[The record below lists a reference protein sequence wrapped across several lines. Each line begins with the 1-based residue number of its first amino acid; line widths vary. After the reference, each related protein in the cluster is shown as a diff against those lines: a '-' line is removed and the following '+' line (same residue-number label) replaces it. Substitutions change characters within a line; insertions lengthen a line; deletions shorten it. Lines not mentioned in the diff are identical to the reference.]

1 MYVCVHLFCHTAKL
15 LYGLCILC
23 LPFSYLLYAG
33 WCVCGYVLCKHDQL
47 CQAVECLPDCCMCT
61 GWYITPGYIIDKQW
75 LAMSWLIGMFIL
87 YLLEMC
93 HPCYILWLF
102 PRLAARLSFVPV
114 KAKMF
119 LSVNILL
126 LLSWVL
132 ACKFYDSAL
141 FSPTFRLILCSLKH
155 TRTHSITVPLQKST
169 SHLCSQIWMVY
180 FGLAF
185 AATLPRET
193 PVPASWGEW

>member
-1 MYVCVHLFCHTAKL
+1 MRLVSTAVLSLVCWIMTNYARLLSASRTVVCVQ
-15 LYGLCILC
+15 GGILP
-23 LPFSYLLYAG
+23 LAI
-33 WCVCGYVLCKHDQL
+33 V
-47 CQAVECLPDCCMCT
+47 
-61 GWYITPGYIIDKQW
+61 DKQW
-75 LAMSWLIGMFIL
+75 LAMSWLIGMFVL

-93 HPCYILWLF
+93 HPCYILWLL
-102 PRLAARLSFVPV
+102 PQLATRLSFIPV
-114 KAKMF
+114 KAKLF

-126 LLSWVL
+126 LLSQVL
-132 ACKFYDSAL
+132 ACKFYDIAL
-141 FSPTFRLILCSLKH
+141 FSPTFHLILCSLKH

-193 PVPASWGEW
+193 PAPASWGEW